1 MNDNTEQLQL
11 LLEEL
16 ASSIGMSVREVI
28 GGAGYALKDDIDKSL
43 EDSKRYT
50 DEFLVGR
57 DEINTMITA
66 AIDTRFKAALGE

>member
-1 MNDNTEQLQL
+1 MNITT
-11 LLEEL
+11 EEL
-16 ASSIGMSVREVI
+16 QSLFEELSASIGMSVKEMM

-57 DEINTMITA
+57 DEIGTMITT
-66 AIDTRFKAALGE
+66 AIDARFKAALGE

>member
-57 DEINTMITA
+57 DEINTMITT